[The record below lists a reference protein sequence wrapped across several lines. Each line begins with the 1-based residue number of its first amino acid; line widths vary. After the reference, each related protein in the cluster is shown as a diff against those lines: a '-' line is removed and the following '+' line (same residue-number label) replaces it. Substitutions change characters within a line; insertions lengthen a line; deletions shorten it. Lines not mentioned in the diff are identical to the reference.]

1 MDSQAAS
8 PEQLEREIAYTRGEI
23 DRKLA
28 LLQARLSPRQVA
40 GQMAHSFGSQGGLFA
55 RNLGATLRDNPVPT
69 LLLGIGICWLMIAA
83 RNGARREEVDY
94 RRDDSPQTADA
105 TAPRAAAALAMAEA
119 AAVASAAPAARA
131 PAQQAR
137 ADRRSEARRVW
148 TE

>member
-83 RNGARREEVDY
+83 RHGARREEVDY
-94 RRDDSPQTADA
+94 RR
-105 TAPRAAAALAMAEA
+105 
-119 AAVASAAPAARA
+119 AR
-131 PAQQAR
+131 P
-137 ADRRSEARRVW
+137 EERRVGKECVSTCRSRW
-148 TE
+148 SPDH

>member
-28 LLQARLSPRQVA
+28 LLQARLPPRQVA

-55 RNLGATLRDNPVPT
+55 RNLGAPLRDNPVPT

-83 RNGARREEVDY
+83 RNGARREEEIG
-94 RRDDSPQTADA
+94 
-105 TAPRAAAALAMAEA
+105 RAACRGRGGSYGLDS
-119 AAVASAAPAARA
+119 V
-131 PAQQAR
+131 
-137 ADRRSEARRVW
+137 
-148 TE
+148 